1 MKMKYNKE
9 HIIMEGVKLMM
20 HTGYYSTG
28 IQDILQASN
37 IPKGSFYNFFS
48 SKEDFTLQG
57 IKLYSKQFVDILDQ
71 IDGNNIL
78 SPLQKIQTFFDFIIQ
93 ENKKGEFKYSCL
105 LGNLA
110 LELAGTSEIFASSI
124 DAEIKAWKNK
134 TEKWVTE
141 AQANSQITP
150 ELKPQE
156 INDFIFDT
164 FYGATLRTKYE
175 KSSAAFEQ
183 FLKFSFKLLQYYK
196 PETAQ
201 VLL

>member
-9 HIIMEGVKLMM
+9 QIIMEGIKHMQL
-20 HTGYYSTG
+20 TGYHNTG

-37 IPKGSFYNFFS
+37 LPKGSFYNFFS
-48 SKEDFTLQG
+48 SKEDYALHA
-57 IKLYSKQFVDILDQ
+57 IKLYSKHIMDFLDQ

-78 SPLQKIQTFFDFIIQ
+78 TPLQKIQTFFEFIGQ
-93 ENKKGEFKYSCL
+93 ENKRGEHKYSCL

-134 TEKWVTE
+134 TEKWVVQ
-141 AQANSQITP
+141 AQANVQITS

-164 FYGATLRTKYE
+164 FYGAILRAKYE
-175 KSSAAFEQ
+175 KSSASFEQ
-183 FLKFSFKLLQYYK
+183 FLKLSFKLLQYYK
-196 PETAQ
+196 PETF
-201 VLL
+201 

>member
-9 HIIMEGVKLMM
+9 HIIMEGIRHMM
-20 HTGYYSTG
+20 HTGYHNTG
-28 IQDILQASN
+28 IHDILQASN

-48 SKEDFTLQG
+48 SKEDFALQA
-57 IKLYSKQFVDILDQ
+57 IKLYSKQFVDFLDQ
-71 IDGNNIL
+71 IDDNNIL
-78 SPLQKIQTFFDFIIQ
+78 TPLQKIQTFFDFIAQ
-93 ENKKGEFKYSCL
+93 ENKRGEFKYSCL

-110 LELAGTSEIFASSI
+110 LELAGTSEIFASTI

-134 TEKWVTE
+134 TEKWVVQ
-141 AQANSQITP
+141 AQANIQITS

-164 FYGATLRTKYE
+164 FYGAMLRTKYE

-183 FLKFSFKLLQYYK
+183 FLKLSFKLLQHYK
-196 PETAQ
+196 PEI
-201 VLL
+201 V

>member
-9 HIIMEGVKLMM
+9 QIIMEGVRLMM
-20 HTGYYSTG
+20 YTGYHNTG
-28 IQDILQASN
+28 IQEILQASN

-57 IKLYSKQFVDILDQ
+57 IKLYSKQFVGVLDQ
-71 IDGNNIL
+71 IENNNIL
-78 SPLQKIQTFFDFIIQ
+78 TPLQKIQTFFDFIIQ

-105 LGNLA
+105 LGNLS

-124 DAEIKAWKNK
+124 DTEIKAWKNK
-134 TEKWVTE
+134 TEKWVVQ
-141 AQANSQITP
+141 AQTNNQITS

-156 INDFIFDT
+156 VNDFIFDT
-164 FYGATLRTKYE
+164 FYGATVRAKYE

-183 FLKFSFKLLQYYK
+183 FLKLTFKLLQYYK
-196 PETAQ
+196 PEI
-201 VLL
+201 V